1 VPVDA
6 DLPLSA
12 RLSWAARF
20 ALEHLTTPGGA
31 AAARLEAGRRALV
44 AGLTPRAGWRRSPPK
59 AVAEGE
65 PSPEA
70 FSAGQSARLEPRVF
84 RGAAKDWVCV
94 RRWSLEDLARRF
106 ASDPVR
112 LFGIEGLKRGTS
124 EGHETVAFAEFARRM
139 LGGSGDYLRF
149 APFALAHPE
158 LGADLDQDWLA
169 ARGWSRGRDPL
180 QFFIGGQ
187 GGRTP
192 MHCELP
198 GNFSV
203 QVLGRKRWTLHPP
216 GTLLFLDPPAARRQY
231 CFSEAAD
238 APRPE
243 RYPLYELAERYETVL
258 EPGDVLWNPPFW
270 WHDVVN
276 LSPVSIGVSCRVTS
290 LSQALRT
297 SPLLTAARC
306 LARNPNIAVGL
317 LEMLRGRYT
326 IYPALDARSA

>member
-6 DLPLSA
+6 DLPLAA

-31 AAARLEAGRRALV
+31 AAARLAESRRALV
-44 AGLTPRAGWRRSPPK
+44 AGLTPAEGWREGPARPVEEGEAS
-59 AVAEGE
+59 AEG
-65 PSPEA
+65 
-70 FSAGQSARLEPRVF
+70 FRRGQLRRLAPRVF
-84 RGAAKDWVCV
+84 RGAAKDWTAV
-94 RRWSLEDLARRF
+94 RLWSLEDLAGRF
-106 ASDPVR
+106 GGDTVR
-112 LFGIEGLKRGTS
+112 LFGIDGLKRGTS
-124 EGHETVAFAEFARRM
+124 DGHESVTFAEFARRM
-139 LGGSGDYLRF
+139 RAGGGEYLRF

-158 LGADLDQDWLA
+158 LAEDLDLGWLA

-180 QFFIGGQ
+180 QFFIGGE

-192 MHCELP
+192 LHCELP

-243 RYPLYELAERYETVL
+243 RYPLYALADRYETVL

-276 LSPVSIGVSCRVTS
+276 LSAVSIGVSCRVTS
-290 LSQALRT
+290 LAQALRT

-317 LEMLRGRYT
+317 LEMLKGRYT
-326 IYPALDARSA
+326 IYPALDSRSA

>member
-1 VPVDA
+1 MPVDA

-31 AAARLEAGRRALV
+31 AAARLAEGRRALV
-44 AGLTPRAGWRRSPPK
+44 SGLAPAAGWREQPPK
-59 AVAEGE
+59 PVEEGDG
-65 PSPEA
+65 SPEA
-70 FSAGQSARLEPRVF
+70 FRRGQLARLAPRVF
-84 RGAAKDWVCV
+84 RGAAKGWRAV
-94 RRWSLEDLARRF
+94 RSWSLEDLARRF
-106 ASDPVR
+106 AGDPVR
-112 LFGIEGLKRGTS
+112 LFGIDGLKRGTS
-124 EGHETVAFAEFARRM
+124 EGHETVTFAEFARRM
-139 LGGSGDYLRF
+139 AAGGKDYLRF

-158 LGADLDQDWLA
+158 LAGDLDQDWLA

-180 QFFIGGQ
+180 QFFIGGK

-203 QVLGRKRWTLHPP
+203 QVLGCKRWTLHPP

-238 APRPE
+238 VPRPD
-243 RYPLYELAERYETVL
+243 RYPLYPLADRYETTL

-290 LSQALRT
+290 LAQALRT

-317 LEMLRGRYT
+317 LEMLKGRYT
-326 IYPALDARSA
+326 IYPALDSRSA